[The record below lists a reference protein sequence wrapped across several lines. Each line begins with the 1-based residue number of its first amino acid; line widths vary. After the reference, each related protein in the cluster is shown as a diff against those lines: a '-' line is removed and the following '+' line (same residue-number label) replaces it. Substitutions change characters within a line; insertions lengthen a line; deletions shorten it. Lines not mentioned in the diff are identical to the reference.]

1 MSAARKSLKKP
12 YVAAAESSAPVAVT
26 QDSGVADSG
35 AEANQMEKIEEKSSK
50 AKTSNTTRYRNK
62 KIRKPNNICIVM
74 VCVLCRFS
82 CYASATISSCDAR
95 APSKTT
101 ENQTKKKT

>member
-35 AEANQMEKIEEKSSK
+35 AETKQMEKIEEKSSK
-50 AKTSNTTRYRNK
+50 AKPQIQQGTDIKTYEDLIKS
-62 KIRKPNNICIVM
+62 
-74 VCVLCRFS
+74 VL
-82 CYASATISSCDAR
+82 
-95 APSKTT
+95 
-101 ENQTKKKT
+101 

>member
-35 AEANQMEKIEEKSSK
+35 AEAKQMEKIEEKSSK
-50 AKTSNTTRYRNK
+50 AKHQIQQGT
-62 KIRKPNNICIVM
+62 VM
-74 VCVLCRFS
+74 KTYEDLIISVL
-82 CYASATISSCDAR
+82 
-95 APSKTT
+95 
-101 ENQTKKKT
+101 